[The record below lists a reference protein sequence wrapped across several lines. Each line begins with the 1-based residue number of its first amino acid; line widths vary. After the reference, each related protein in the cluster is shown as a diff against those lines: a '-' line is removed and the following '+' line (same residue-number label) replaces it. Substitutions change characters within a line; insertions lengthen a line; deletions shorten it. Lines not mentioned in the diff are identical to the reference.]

1 MSAAAIA
8 AIAVTA
14 VLVAA
19 LASYLI
25 WVVLI
30 LRRLSDTL
38 GKVVFGVSAIAHR
51 VQPIGSLVGELNS
64 DLGSVADALEALA
77 RDVGGQ
83 RRASGEASA
92 TTNGAL
98 L

>member
-38 GKVVFGVSAIAHR
+38 GKVVFGVGAIAHR

-92 TTNGAL
+92 TTNGVL